1 MATWLVVTIAGA
13 ALLLATWYAGEWI
26 CRRIAARYAVRKR
39 LWTGVGPE
47 DGGADQD
54 PPRR

>member
-1 MATWLVVTIAGA
+1 MNSRSLSFRLV
-13 ALLLATWYAGEWI
+13 TWYAGEWA

-47 DGGADQD
+47 HGGADRD